1 MFIGLAAV
9 YVSEF
14 FAILG
19 VSLAGQAPGFAH
31 LGTAGWLVA
40 LTSGAKLNF
49 AAGYHLIDD
58 TPRRGAGGR
67 RIAFLHPKSTNGVLL
82 ELTE

>member
-40 LTSGAKLNF
+40 LTSGGEAELRGGLPPHGLG
-49 AAGYHLIDD
+49 AATPGCRPGPKCPVLDSSD
-58 TPRRGAGGR
+58 TKR
-67 RIAFLHPKSTNGVLL
+67 
-82 ELTE
+82 